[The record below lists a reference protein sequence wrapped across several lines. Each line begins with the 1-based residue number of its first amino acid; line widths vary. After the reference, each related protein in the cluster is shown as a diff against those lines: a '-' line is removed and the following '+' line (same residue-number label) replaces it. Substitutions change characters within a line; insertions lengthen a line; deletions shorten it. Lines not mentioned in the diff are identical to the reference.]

1 MGSSEGIRADFE
13 RLVKRP
19 DAAFDLARAA
29 LLIAAEADPNVDV
42 DGEIHTLDS
51 WAAQLRAQLDPSWN
65 NLQKLARLRNFV
77 YEELRFRGD
86 HRDYYSPSNS
96 LLHRVMGRRL
106 GIPLTL
112 SIIFMELGWRV
123 GMPFEGVGFPGH
135 FLVRLT
141 GEPLDLLLDPYERGT
156 SVHEEDCRQML
167 RDLSD
172 GKLELSDQ
180 HLASISKR
188 DMIARLLMNLKG
200 AYLRLHDDEQALAA
214 VDRLL
219 LIRPDDVDEVRDRG
233 LLLYRLQRY
242 VPALQALLRY
252 LEARPEAADREAME
266 THARNLR
273 TLIASL
279 N

>member
-1 MGSSEGIRADFE
+1 MGSNEGIRADFA

-19 DAAFDLARAA
+19 EAKFDLARAA

-42 DGEIHTLDS
+42 DGEIHTIES

-86 HRDYYSPSNS
+86 QKDYYNPSNS
-96 LLHRVMGRRL
+96 LLHQVMGRRL
-106 GIPLTL
+106 GVPLTL

-123 GMPFEGVGFPGH
+123 GMPLEGVGFPGH
-135 FLVRLT
+135 FLVRLA
-141 GEPLDLLLDPYERGT
+141 GEPLDLLLDPYQRGT
-156 SVHEEDCRQML
+156 SVHEEDCRRML
-167 RDLSD
+167 HDLSD

-180 HLASISKR
+180 HLASISKH

-200 AYLRLHDDEQALAA
+200 AYLRANEDENALAA
-214 VDRLL
+214 VDLL
-219 LIRPDDVDEVRDRG
+219 LLLRPDDLDEVRDRG

-242 VPALQALLRY
+242 VPALEGLLRY
-252 LEARPEAADREAME
+252 LDGRPDAPDREAME
-266 THARNLR
+266 EHAHNLR
-273 TLIASL
+273 TLVATL